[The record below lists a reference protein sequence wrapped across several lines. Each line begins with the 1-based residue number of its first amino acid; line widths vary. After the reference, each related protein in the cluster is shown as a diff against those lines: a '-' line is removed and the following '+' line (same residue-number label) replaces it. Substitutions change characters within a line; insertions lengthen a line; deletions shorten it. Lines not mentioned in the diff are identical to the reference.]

1 MEFNDLDP
9 IGREADSRRPFRN
22 HRHRRGIYILPGIF
36 TVANLLCGYYAVLA
50 TLEGTPADLDN
61 AARAIGIAILF
72 DSLDGRV
79 ARAMGT
85 NSEFGKQFDSLADVV
100 SFGIA
105 PAFLA
110 YVWGVRSMASA
121 DAPQALHLV
130 QLGWLIGFFFVVC
143 CAWRLARFNIQG
155 MAPGGNRFFV
165 GMPTPAAAGMIAAV
179 VHFVVYPIQ
188 DVKISLLWLA
198 LVVALGVLMSSTL
211 RYYSFKDIQWT
222 KRQPS
227 LAVVLIALLIGAM
240 VYLSRPT
247 LLADCRRVYSSR
259 CGPTTGAHRAP
270 PARLA
275 PCLKTCPP
283 GREVPIAS
291 RSSERLRFA
300 AKN

>member
-9 IGREADSRRPFRN
+9 IGHEESSHQPFRKQ
-22 HRHRRGIYILPGIF
+22 RLRRGVYILPGIF

-50 TLEGTPADLDN
+50 TLEGAPTDLDN

-100 SFGIA
+100 SFGVA

-110 YVWGVRSMASA
+110 YVWGVRAMAASES
-121 DAPQALHLV
+121 PQALHLV

-155 MAPGGNRFFV
+155 MAPGSSRFFV

-179 VHFVVYPIQ
+179 VHCVVNPIQ
-188 DVKISLLWLA
+188 DVKVSLLWLA
-198 LVVALGVLMSSTL
+198 MVLALGILMSSTL
-211 RYYSFKDIQWT
+211 RYYSFKDIAWT

-227 LAVVLIALLIGAM
+227 LTVVLIALLLGAM
-240 VYLSRPT
+240 IYFSRST
-247 LLADCRRVYSSR
+247 LLAIAAAYSLHGVVIQVVR
-259 CGPTTGAHRAP
+259 TVRH
-270 PARLA
+270 RLA
-275 PCLKTCPP
+275 
-283 GREVPIAS
+283 S
-291 RSSERLRFA
+291 RPA
-300 AKN
+300 